1 MLLTMWVL
9 ATAQARAKAA
19 AARVRSRD
27 SQLHSGR
34 ALLMVR
40 SCGVLAQWIKSL
52 MSLAFCALTL
62 THSVSRC

>member
-27 SQLHSGR
+27 SQPRSGR
-34 ALLMVR
+34 GLLMAR
-40 SCGVLAQWIKSL
+40 SCGVLARMVQVPHVFGL
-52 MSLAFCALTL
+52 VRAHADTQ
-62 THSVSRC
+62 RE